1 MEAEVSRKF
10 VEDLLTSFL
19 SAALGLNLHEPIE
32 QLERLPPSYR
42 QKLDALLSEEVI
54 WVAWMT
60 ALGVVAATGH
70 YDHERSRQIGAHV
83 LLIEWWIAPDTHH
96 VSWWRADA
104 NRSNEWTA
112 GRGHTSVSTSSNE
125 K

>member
-1 MEAEVSRKF
+1 MEATVSRKS

-19 SAALGLNLHEPIE
+19 SAALGLNMHERIE
-32 QLERLPPSYR
+32 QLERLPASYR
-42 QKLDALLSEEVI
+42 QNIDALLSEEVI

-60 ALGVVAATGH
+60 ALGVATATGR

-83 LLIEWWIAPDTHH
+83 LLIEWWIPPDTHH

-112 GRGHTSVSTSSNE
+112 GRGPCA
-125 K
+125 